1 MGRDGEEEGGKTPF
15 KILRMLIAKR
25 KSRFTHENGD
35 PRGVTCK
42 SRQSCLFDN
51 FIFIMSSNFTTAVI
65 ETFWDLKIC
74 LPKIVKRFGKAVN
87 RENRFTTPVCTR
99 CPDISHVVLPHDISS
114 KKKIIQYYR
123 PIYTINSLRDGDKDI
138 LKSRHGLMT
147 PILYSH

>member
-25 KSRFTHENGD
+25 KSRFTYEN
-35 PRGVTCK
+35 K

-51 FIFIMSSNFTTAVI
+51 CIFITWQVSSNFTTSVI

-99 CPDISHVVLPHDISS
+99 PDISHVVLPHDISS
-114 KKKIIQYYR
+114 KKK
-123 PIYTINSLRDGDKDI
+123 
-138 LKSRHGLMT
+138 
-147 PILYSH
+147 